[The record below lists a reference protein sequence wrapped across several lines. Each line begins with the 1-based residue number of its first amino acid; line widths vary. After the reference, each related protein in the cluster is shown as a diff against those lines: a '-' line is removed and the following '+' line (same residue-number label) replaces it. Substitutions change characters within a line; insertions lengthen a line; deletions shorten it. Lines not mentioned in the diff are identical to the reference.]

1 MGKESFIGGDYIET
15 TGGASKTYAGKNIEN
30 SSFGNQFTQNGLGSG
45 VSYATNEEPPIIS
58 TNIVLKKFLIHFRR
72 NTTYNGEF
80 GFDWIRDEYIY
91 PITNVGGTNKELSL
105 DLTKLKIEYKTTDVS
120 NIISPYGKDYYCSF
134 LNLMLNQEVTLDI
147 EVEELETLSSDATEI
162 LFESSNSDLLIT
174 PTNIALSTLIA
185 GGKQSKNLGGT
196 ATRDYY
202 LANNQV
208 KVKCNRAFTVNE
220 QIKIFAKLKDPSS
233 GIEDKKEVG
242 KMMVMKNSDQPKYT
256 INVYVIK
263 AFISDNPSFGEAVI
277 DTEFAKIG
285 GLAGLEKY
293 LNENSLNQ
301 GLVQVKLIDKDASGN
316 VLKMPLS
323 TNTFETAN
331 LGKSPNPSMISDSK
345 YTDIKD
351 IITTRSTFEVSSGK
365 SVNLFNLQFNL
376 VNGNIAK
383 QKCILLYLCP
393 LKTPTTGGS
402 SYNNPLTNKHCIIF
416 KSNIGHL
423 PSYAHEIAHTLGLEH
438 TFKEGQTVQQKI
450 TDAQNKLTEYRR
462 KQNVERTKKTTH
474 LSANQVYYSTHPTE
488 KSEAIKALD
497 ENINSYNEIIK
508 YYEDELN
515 ILKKNPYK
523 FEDQKT
529 ENIMDYD
536 LQNQKTFFKWQWRV
550 IEDETKKYYH

>member
-523 FEDQKT
+523 FEVQKT

>member
-120 NIISPYGKDYYCSF
+120 NVISPYGKDYYCSF

-393 LKTPTTGGS
+393 LKTPTAGGS

-497 ENINSYNEIIK
+497 ENINSYNEIKK

-523 FEDQKT
+523 FEEQKT

>member
-1 MGKESFIGGDYIET
+1 
-15 TGGASKTYAGKNIEN
+15 
-30 SSFGNQFTQNGLGSG
+30 
-45 VSYATNEEPPIIS
+45 
-58 TNIVLKKFLIHFRR
+58 
-72 NTTYNGEF
+72 
-80 GFDWIRDEYIY
+80 
-91 PITNVGGTNKELSL
+91 
-105 DLTKLKIEYKTTDVS
+105 
-120 NIISPYGKDYYCSF
+120 
-134 LNLMLNQEVTLDI
+134 MLNQEVTLDI

-162 LFESSNSDLLIT
+162 LFESSNSDLVIT
-174 PTNIALSTLIA
+174 PTNIPLSTLIA

-220 QIKIFAKLKDPSS
+220 QIKIFAKLKDPVS
-233 GIEDKKEVG
+233 GLEDKKEVG

-301 GLVQVKLIDKDASGN
+301 GLIQVKLIDKDTSGN

-393 LKTPTTGGS
+393 LKTPTAGGS
-402 SYNNPLTNKHCIIF
+402 SYNNPLTNNHCIIF

-450 TDAQNKLTEYRR
+450 TDVQNKLTEYRR

-474 LSANQVYYSTHPTE
+474 LSANQAYYSTHPTE

-497 ENINSYNEIIK
+497 ENIKSYNEIIK

-536 LQNQKTFFKWQWRV
+536 LQNQKTFLKWQWRV